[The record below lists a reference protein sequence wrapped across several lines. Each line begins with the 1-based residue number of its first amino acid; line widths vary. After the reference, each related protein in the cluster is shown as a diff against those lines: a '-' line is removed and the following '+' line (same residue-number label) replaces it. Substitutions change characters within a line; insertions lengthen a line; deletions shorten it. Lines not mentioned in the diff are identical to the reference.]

1 MAALSVE
8 ITEIFANVLGILCA
22 YNRSVF
28 MVYMH
33 LPPNAVSYYQEL
45 LSMFNQQEYIN
56 DFIKENYKTLKIR
69 IRKDNKLLMNKIST
83 VGNVNKYI
91 SSLILEDIYRNRSYN
106 YINNDIE
113 IDFELS
119 KTMQSLVDEAEKA
132 DILDDYGLYMNI
144 AAAIDSQGK
153 KETTHHQLRESEWK
167 KLTKRYK
174 Y

>member
-1 MAALSVE
+1 
-8 ITEIFANVLGILCA
+8 
-22 YNRSVF
+22 
-28 MVYMH
+28 
-33 LPPNAVSYYQEL
+33 
-45 LSMFNQQEYIN
+45 MFNQQEYIN

-69 IRKDNKLLMNKIST
+69 IRKDNKLLMNKISS
-83 VGNVNKYI
+83 VDNVNKYI

-144 AAAIDSQGK
+144 VAAIDSQGK
-153 KETTHHQLRESEWK
+153 KETTHRQLRESEWK
-167 KLTKRYK
+167 KLTKRYR

>member
-1 MAALSVE
+1 
-8 ITEIFANVLGILCA
+8 
-22 YNRSVF
+22 
-28 MVYMH
+28 
-33 LPPNAVSYYQEL
+33 
-45 LSMFNQQEYIN
+45 MFNQQEYIN

-69 IRKDNKLLMNKIST
+69 IRKDNKLLMNKISS

-91 SSLILEDIYRNRSYN
+91 SSLILEDIYRNHSYN

-119 KTMQSLVDEAEKA
+119 KTMKSLVDEAEKA

-153 KETTHHQLRESEWK
+153 KETTHH
-167 KLTKRYK
+167 
-174 Y
+174 

>member
-1 MAALSVE
+1 
-8 ITEIFANVLGILCA
+8 
-22 YNRSVF
+22 
-28 MVYMH
+28 
-33 LPPNAVSYYQEL
+33 
-45 LSMFNQQEYIN
+45 MFNQQEYIN

-69 IRKDNKLLMNKIST
+69 IRKDNKLLVNKISS

-119 KTMQSLVDEAEKA
+119 KTMQSLVDEAE
-132 DILDDYGLYMNI
+132 DDYGLYMNI

-167 KLTKRYK
+167 KLTKRYR

>member
-1 MAALSVE
+1 MVALSVE

-22 YNRSVF
+22 HNRSFF
-28 MVYMH
+28 MVCMH

-167 KLTKRYK
+167 KLTKRYR

>member
-1 MAALSVE
+1 
-8 ITEIFANVLGILCA
+8 
-22 YNRSVF
+22 
-28 MVYMH
+28 
-33 LPPNAVSYYQEL
+33 
-45 LSMFNQQEYIN
+45 MFNQQEYIN
-56 DFIKENYKTLKIR
+56 DFIKESYKTLKIR
-69 IRKDNKLLMNKIST
+69 IRKDNKLLMNKISS

-167 KLTKRYK
+167 KLTKRYR